1 MPRLRRLLVHLTP
14 RVAIRAGLAALGA
27 ASLALYTVDL
37 HALFGTGLRV
47 LGVYVGVFAVAF
59 VLYLAAAWLVLRRP
73 TEDRV
78 LLGLILGFGLL
89 FRAAELPAPV
99 VLSSDLFRYVWDGRV
114 QRAGVNPYRYPPS
127 APELAPLRDGAIHPH
142 INRPDKRTVYPP
154 GAEMVFALAAH
165 LGLDSVRGWR
175 VFVLG
180 CEVVTVTLLLG
191 LLARMGLP
199 AVSIILYAWAPLVVF
214 EGAQAGHLDAALLPP
229 LLLALRWRQD
239 GRLARAGAALGAAVA
254 LKLYPA
260 VLLLAWWRRGDWR
273 FPAACLAVVALAY
286 APYTAGAGADVLG
299 FLPEYFGR
307 HEDFNIGL
315 RFFLTEALGL
325 EGERVHALA
334 MLVLLAALLA
344 VLLHVRRRRTEDAA
358 GIVGAGRAAAG
369 AYLALVPTAMHPW
382 YALWILPFVTLA
394 PSAAW
399 VWFSGAVS
407 LSYLAYASQPEAFPL
422 WLRAVEWLPLYA
434 LLGWEARRGASG

>member
-1 MPRLRRLLVHLTP
+1 MPRLRRLLVHLTT
-14 RVAIRAGLAALGA
+14 RAATRAGLATLGA
-27 ASLALYTVDL
+27 ASLALYALDL
-37 HALFGTGLRV
+37 HALVGTELRV
-47 LGVYVGVFAVAF
+47 LGVYVGVFAAAF

-73 TEDRV
+73 AEDRV

-89 FRAAELPAPV
+89 FRLAELPAPV

-114 QRAGVNPYRYPPS
+114 QRAGVNPYRHPPS
-127 APELAPLRDGAIHPH
+127 APELASLRDAAIHPH

-154 GAEMVFALAAH
+154 GAEMVFALAAR

-175 VFVLG
+175 LLVLG
-180 CEVVTVTLLLG
+180 CEVVTVALLLG
-191 LLARMGLP
+191 QLARLALP

-214 EGAQAGHLDAALLPP
+214 EGVQSGHLDAVLLPP

-239 GRLARAGAALGAAVA
+239 GRLVRAGAALGAAVA

-273 FPAACLAVVALAY
+273 LPAACLAVVALAY
-286 APYTAGAGADVLG
+286 TPYTVGVGAGVLG
-299 FLPEYFGR
+299 FLPEYVGR
-307 HEDFNIGL
+307 AEDFNIGL
-315 RFFLTEALGL
+315 RFFVTEALGL
-325 EGERVHALA
+325 DGERVRALA
-334 MLVLLAALLA
+334 MLVLLAALLV
-344 VLLHVRRRRTEDAA
+344 VLLRIRRRLTEDAA
-358 GIVGAGRAAAG
+358 GIVRAGRAAAG

-399 VWFSGAVS
+399 LWFSGAVS
-407 LSYLAYASQPEAFPL
+407 LSYLAYAWLPAPFPL

-434 LLGWEARRGASG
+434 LLGWGARRGARG